1 MEVRCIHNKD
11 LKVLMKTELGLGK
24 KLKLKIFFVKS
35 LLQQISHLSLMFNT
49 FQFNTIHKIPLISLE
64 LGCWYDLNTHKN
76 ILAHYWG
83 RSHMG
88 SYVQDS
94 MHDEIQLKIMQ
105 GVTRFIHLLIWCV
118 MEHPFLWIAPPRP
131 KRGSTY
137 TFAHMFN
144 LLYQWRC
151 EVNNVTY

>member
-1 MEVRCIHNKD
+1 
-11 LKVLMKTELGLGK
+11 
-24 KLKLKIFFVKS
+24 
-35 LLQQISHLSLMFNT
+35 
-49 FQFNTIHKIPLISLE
+49 
-64 LGCWYDLNTHKN
+64 
-76 ILAHYWG
+76 
-83 RSHMG
+83 MG

-105 GVTRFIHLLIWCV
+105 GVTRFIHLLNYLMCDGASV
-118 MEHPFLWIAPPRP
+118 LWIVPPRP